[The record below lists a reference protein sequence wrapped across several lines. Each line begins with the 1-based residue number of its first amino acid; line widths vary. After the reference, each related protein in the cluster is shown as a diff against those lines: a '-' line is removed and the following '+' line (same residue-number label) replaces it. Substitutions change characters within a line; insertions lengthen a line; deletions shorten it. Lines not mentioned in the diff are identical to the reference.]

1 MAGLVVLV
9 VLLAFAI
16 EVVSHF
22 PVSPGGQLGTLAKKV
37 FGYSVADFVPNDPKP
52 SEQHPLKGLFER
64 RDKAR
69 KELVTEEL
77 DPEAQARARDRG
89 RRGQCGTRGVGRR
102 AGKSSG

>member
-1 MAGLVVLV
+1 M

-37 FGYSVADFVPNDPKP
+37 FGYSVADFVPNDPKL
-52 SEQHPLKGLFER
+52 SEKPPLKGLFER

-69 KELVTEEL
+69 KAAVTEEL
-77 DPEAQARARDRG
+77 DPEAQRARGRSPRSMRNWRRG
-89 RRGQCGTRGVGRR
+89 RTSRQI
-102 AGKSSG
+102 SG